1 MGVRTVGQGELVPRV
16 IIGCVRNALARR
28 HEFRYYFV
36 RDLWIAAKR
45 FAAGGIRNVELH
57 QIQGLPDTPMT
68 GFYDDANRL
77 VLAAICHR
85 LGARTFFEFGT
96 NQGRTAW
103 TVARNNPAMTVLTL
117 DLPNLAAASHV
128 HLELTDRRLFQEW
141 NRGDAFAGTP
151 EVDRIE
157 MLFGDSAT
165 FDYSPFEGAIDVV
178 YIDGS
183 HSYSYVK
190 NDTEAALRMLSP
202 GGAIVWDDF
211 PGYAGIYAYLEE
223 FAARLHVLLLHIR
236 GTRLV
241 VYSRQ
246 PLIADLPAD
255 NVPVSPASV

>member
-1 MGVRTVGQGELVPRV
+1 MRTVRQRELLSRV
-16 IIGCVRNALARR
+16 FFGDVRNALARR

-36 RDLWIAAKR
+36 RDLWIVAKR
-45 FAAGGIRNVELH
+45 FAARGIRSVELH
-57 QIQGLPDTPMT
+57 QIQGLPVTPMT
-68 GFYDDANRL
+68 GFYDDPNRL
-77 VLAAICHR
+77 VLAALCHR

-96 NQGRTAW
+96 NLGRTAW
-103 TVARNNPAMTVLTL
+103 TVARNNPGMKAFTL
-117 DLPNLAAASHV
+117 DLPNLAAASDV
-128 HLELTDRRLFQEW
+128 RLELTDRQLFQEW
-141 NRGDAFAGTP
+141 KRGEAFAGTP
-151 EVDRIE
+151 EADRIQ

-211 PGYAGIYAYLEE
+211 PIYAGIYAYLEE
-223 FAARLHVLLLHIR
+223 FAARLDVPLLHIR

-246 PLIADLPAD
+246 PLIVDLPSD
-255 NVPVSPASV
+255 NVPVAPPNA